1 MRKLASV
8 CALFALMPVLGLGQL
23 ATTLHPQAEA
33 FRTQH
38 QAFTVGPPIPADQ
51 FEYVVSTEYEPR
63 GCDWI
68 LVEHRSRSDE
78 DGATWQDNS
87 PIPPTKLSFF
97 NPRTRQLRPF
107 PAELHSK
114 SQSWALRSGR
124 GNVVVVESR
133 SRTQDEI
140 QPARA
145 YAIQCLDGRTLELP
159 NHSQYHVIDSEKF
172 IIHSE
177 GKVHILHWGGES
189 REVALDRPAKYVN
202 PTIDPAIFVIS
213 DGSYDRGR
221 GELRL
226 DTRTGTT
233 TQIERLAYDI
243 AVAAIRSDIQL
254 VYAFRDNYEEQAE
267 LSITGYQD
275 HNAPLM
281 LEAKRFVPLPSGVL
295 PHQYPTRV
303 RLTGDFRTHV
313 RLPDRLFQ
321 NAWPGSFGL
330 LFTHDAD
337 RHFVWYLRDNQMML
351 REITP
356 LPLADYEEYV
366 RLKFR
371 ERALSYVEMVG
382 KWASYAMSYDSNAS
396 KLSFQDLV
404 TTYITDKRLLDQFVF
419 FGDPADSK
427 DNPSE
432 ILGYLDTP
440 YGRATVAWD
449 GSARWV
455 PKAAP

>member
-1 MRKLASV
+1 MRMIASV
-8 CALFALMPVLGLGQL
+8 FALLATMPMLAFGQL

-33 FRTQH
+33 FRTRD
-38 QAFTVGPPIPADQ
+38 QAFIVGPPIPADQ

-68 LVEHRSRSDE
+68 LVEHRSRSGE
-78 DGATWQDNS
+78 DGATRQSNS
-87 PIPPTKLSFF
+87 PNPPTKLTFF

-124 GNVVVVESR
+124 GDTVVVESR
-133 SRTQDEI
+133 NRSQSDR
-140 QPARA
+140 QPALT
-145 YAIQCLDGRTLELP
+145 YAIHCIEGRTIELP
-159 NHSQYHVIDSEKF
+159 SHSQYHVIDSEKL

-177 GKVHILHWGGES
+177 SKVHILHWGGES
-189 REVALDRPAKYVN
+189 KEVALDRPAQHVN
-202 PTIDPAIFVIS
+202 PTLDPAIFVIS

-243 AVAAIRSDIQL
+243 SVGAIRSDIQL
-254 VYAFRDNYEEQAE
+254 AYAFRDNYEEQAE

-281 LEAKRFVPLPSGVL
+281 LEAKRFMPLPSGAL

-303 RLTGDFRTHV
+303 RLSGDFRTHV
-313 RLPDRLFQ
+313 RVPDRLFQ

-356 LPLADYEEYV
+356 LSLADYEEFV

-382 KWASYAMSYDSNAS
+382 KWASYAMSYDPNAS
-396 KLSFQDLV
+396 KLSFRDLV

-419 FGDPADSK
+419 FGDPTDFK
-427 DNPSE
+427 NNPSE

-440 YGRATVAWD
+440 YGRANVTWD
-449 GSARWV
+449 RKVSWV